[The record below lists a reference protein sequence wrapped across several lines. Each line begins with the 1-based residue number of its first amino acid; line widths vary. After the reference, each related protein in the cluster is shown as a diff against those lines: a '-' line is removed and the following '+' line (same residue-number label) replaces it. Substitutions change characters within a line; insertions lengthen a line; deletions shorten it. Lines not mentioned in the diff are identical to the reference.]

1 MISAL
6 GAKRSEAKAGTD
18 YACADKIFN
27 LLLREYRIN
36 IDNRAGEWDMVQKE
50 HAFDPNMSSFIPDED
65 VLVVIGKGGGGGYPT
80 VL

>member
-6 GAKRSEAKAGTD
+6 VAKRSEAKAGTD
-18 YACADKIFN
+18 YACADEIFN